1 MRSRTSRG
9 VSEWSRGK
17 DLYMGSHILGSGKG
31 AVFSVFYREASRR
44 FRRIPEGSGSPQV
57 GPPRPKGWHGLKGG
71 ALALLG
77 QAHQVLKS
85 PRS

>member
-9 VSEWSRGK
+9 VLEWLIGK
-17 DLYMGSHILGSGKG
+17 DLYMGSHILGSGKRCSFFG
-31 AVFSVFYREASRR
+31 IVPGSFQKV
-44 FRRIPEGSGSPQV
+44 PEDSESPQV

-71 ALALLG
+71 TLALLG

>member
-17 DLYMGSHILGSGKG
+17 DLYMGSHILGSEKG
-31 AVFSVFYREASRR
+31 AVFSVLYREACRR
-44 FRRIPEGSGSPQV
+44 FRRIPKGFESPQV
-57 GPPRPKGWHGLKGG
+57 GPPHPKGWHGLRGG
-71 ALALLG
+71 ALDLLG

-85 PRS
+85 SCG

>member
-17 DLYMGSHILGSGKG
+17 DLYMGSHILGSVKRCGFFAIVPGSFQK
-31 AVFSVFYREASRR
+31 V
-44 FRRIPEGSGSPQV
+44 PEGSGSPQV
-57 GPPRPKGWHGLKGG
+57 DPPRPKGWHGLRGG